1 MHLSFRYWSATKNGK
16 KAMTSAAR
24 VVVTDH
30 DLVAVSWLLRF
41 VLQTQAR
48 PRVKRSLSITAH
60 YANNLGFAFYDD
72 ALCSVLV
79 AASPYLNHGDMERK
93 AHLARSMPRANTV
106 PANESQRAGVLCGG
120 RR

>member
-60 YANNLGFAFYDD
+60 YATTLDSHFMTTPLFGAS
-72 ALCSVLV
+72 CGV
-79 AASPYLNHGDMERK
+79 AIPE
-93 AHLARSMPRANTV
+93 PRRYGT
-106 PANESQRAGVLCGG
+106 
-120 RR
+120 